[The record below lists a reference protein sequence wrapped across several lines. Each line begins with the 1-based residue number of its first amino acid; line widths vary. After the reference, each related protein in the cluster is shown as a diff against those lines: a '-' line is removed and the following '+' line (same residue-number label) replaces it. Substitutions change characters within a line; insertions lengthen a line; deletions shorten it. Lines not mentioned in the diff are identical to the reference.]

1 MVTKTADHQATETK
15 PRGEVLI
22 MKRFSL
28 ARLLDSFKKVTML
41 ALKRIQVMF
50 AETFGL
56 GPGTT
61 LSAIIFICLV
71 VITATFWFIYS
82 APPDTIII
90 TSGDEGTSLAKSAEK
105 YKKILSKKG
114 VKLEILKSKGS
125 LENLQRLENPAFR
138 VDVGFVQTGVA
149 KNSNTDKLVSLGSI
163 NYQPL
168 YIFYRSSKPFYLLSQ
183 FSGKKLAI
191 GEDGTGTQ
199 VLALELLDMNGI
211 KPSGATTLIEMDDD
225 DAHKA
230 LLEGKIDAAF
240 MMSDS
245 ASSETRRELLRKPG
259 IKLFNFSQA
268 DAYTRRISHLNKIV
282 IPKGSFDFGK
292 NIPDQDV
299 ILVSPT
305 VELIAR
311 TDLHPALSDLLLEA
325 ATEVHSKPGLTR
337 KRGEFPAMLEH
348 EYKISPDATR
358 FYKSG
363 KGFLYKY
370 LPFSMASLVNRILV
384 VFVPMILILI
394 PGLKSIPAI
403 YRWRMRLRLL
413 RWYRALLMLEEGM
426 VGHITPEKRAELIER
441 LNEIEETVNNLK
453 VPASFA
459 DQFYALRSHVLI
471 VRERLMHSANYTK

>member
-1 MVTKTADHQATETK
+1 MEK
-15 PRGEVLI
+15 PGIAKLLNAFKNMFTRGLG
-22 MKRFSL
+22 
-28 ARLLDSFKKVTML
+28 
-41 ALKRIQVMF
+41 RIQVMF

-56 GPGTT
+56 SPGTT
-61 LSAIIFICLV
+61 LTAIIFICLV
-71 VITATFWFIYS
+71 VITATFWFIYT

-90 TSGDEGTSLAKSAEK
+90 TSGDEGTSLAKNAEK
-105 YKKILSKKG
+105 YKKILAKKG
-114 VKLEILKSKGS
+114 VKLEILKSEGS
-125 LENLQRLENPAFR
+125 LQNLQRLENPAFR

-149 KNSNTDKLVSLGSI
+149 KNSNTEKLMSLGSI
-163 NYQPL
+163 SYQPL
-168 YIFYRSSKPFYLLSQ
+168 YIFYKSSKPFDLLSQ

-199 VLALELLDMNGI
+199 VLALELLEMNGI
-211 KPSGATTLIEMDDD
+211 KPGGATALLEMDDD

-245 ASSETRRELLRKPG
+245 ASSETRRELLKHPG
-259 IKLFNFSQA
+259 IRLFNFSQA
-268 DAYTRRISHLNKIV
+268 DAYTRRVSHLNKIV
-282 IPKGSFDFGK
+282 IPRGSFDFGK
-292 NIPDQDV
+292 NIPEHDV

-311 TDLHPALSDLLLEA
+311 SDLHPALSDLLLEA

-348 EYKISPDATR
+348 EYKISPEAVR

-363 KGFLYKY
+363 KSFFYKY
-370 LPFSMASLVNRILV
+370 LPFWMASLVNRILV
-384 VFVPMILILI
+384 VFVPMLLILI
-394 PGLKSIPAI
+394 PGLKSIPAL

-413 RWYRALLMLEEGM
+413 RWYRALLFLEEDLGAP
-426 VGHITPEKRAELIER
+426 VTPERRDELLER
-441 LNEIEETVNNLK
+441 LSEIEETVNKLK

-459 DQFYALRSHVLI
+459 DQLFTLRSYMGM
-471 VRERLMHSANYTK
+471 VRERLLHSAN

>member
-1 MVTKTADHQATETK
+1 MERSNLT
-15 PRGEVLI
+15 
-22 MKRFSL
+22 
-28 ARLLDSFKKVTML
+28 RLLATFKKVIML
-41 ALKRIQVMF
+41 GLGRIQVMF

-61 LSAIIFICLV
+61 LSAIIFIFLV
-71 VITATFWFIYS
+71 VIIAIFWFIHS

-90 TSGDEGTSLAKSAEK
+90 TSGNEGTSFARNAEK
-105 YKKILSKKG
+105 YKKILSEKG
-114 VKLEILKSKGS
+114 VKLEILKSEGS
-125 LENLQRLENPAFR
+125 LENLERLANPAFR

-149 KNSNTDKLVSLGSI
+149 KENYSDRLVSLGSI

-168 YIFYRSSKPFYLLSQ
+168 YIFYKSSKSFDLLSQ

-199 VLALELLDMNGI
+199 VLALELLAMNGI
-211 KPSGATTLIEMDDD
+211 KPGGTTTLLEMDDD
-225 DAHKA
+225 EAFKA
-230 LLEGKIDAAF
+230 LLAGEIDAAF

-245 ASSETRRELLRKPG
+245 TSSQLMRDLRRRPD
-259 IKLFNFSQA
+259 IQIFNFSQA
-268 DAYTRRISHLNKIV
+268 DAYIRRITYLNKV
-282 IPKGSFDFGK
+282 VLPKGSYDFGM
-292 NIPDQDV
+292 NIPSQDV
-299 ILVSPT
+299 TLVSPT

-311 TDLHPALSDLLLEA
+311 SDLHPAISDLLLEV

-348 EYKISPDATR
+348 EYKISPDAVR

-370 LPFSMASLVNRILV
+370 LPFWMASLVNRILV
-384 VFVPMILILI
+384 VFVPMLLVLI

-426 VGHITPEKRAELIER
+426 VAQITPEKRAELMER

-459 DQFYALRSHVLI
+459 DQLFTLRSYMGM
-471 VRERLMHSANYTK
+471 VRERLLRSAK